1 VYMGFYK
8 KIVYKCI
15 FLAYLIKK
23 LYLCS
28 LK

>member
-8 KIVYKCI
+8 KIVNKCI